1 MDRAASFF
9 KNATLLL
16 FASAFIGLAG
26 MPSPVS
32 AVQVGLS
39 NCSMTGSPAR
49 LVPRPKAYILACADG
64 GIGIRN
70 LVWHGWGEAVAYG
83 AGDYFWN
90 DCTPDCAR
98 GHFHSA
104 KGTLI
109 AYDLRP
115 SAVPGF
121 LFYNR
126 IFLIG
131 PPRKEGYSACADAA
145 QC

>member
-1 MDRAASFF
+1 MKRAASVF
-9 KNATLLL
+9 KSAALALFTSTLIG
-16 FASAFIGLAG
+16 FAGLPGPAG
-26 MPSPVS
+26 

-39 NCSMTGSPAR
+39 NCSMMGSPAR
-49 LVPRPKAYILACADG
+49 LVSRPKAYILACADG

-83 AGDYFWN
+83 DGEYFWN
-90 DCTPDCAR
+90 DCTPDCAG
-98 GHFHSA
+98 GHFHTA

-131 PPRKEGYSACADAA
+131 PPKRPGYSECADAA